1 MRKELSPIMLEQIDL
16 ENVFSCANFL
26 AGYQDIELLNLVR
39 YLGRISGYRAH

>member
-1 MRKELSPIMLEQIDL
+1 MRKELSPIMLEQIDS

-39 YLGRISGYRAH
+39 YLGRISGYRTP